1 MVIPLFIIAQG
12 AVIKVYIKLSD
23 PEREFMTVVVF
34 GNESL
39 LIWLNCCMVE
49 QLKPVVTTS
58 TTPNVSDFIGN
69 IKAPAGMTWLTCG
82 SHDNYRVVTVFWKA
96 MLEVSA
102 RSSL

>member
-23 PEREFMTVVVF
+23 PEREFMTV
-34 GNESL
+34 
-39 LIWLNCCMVE
+39 WLNCCMVE

-82 SHDNYRVVTVFWKA
+82 SHDNYCVVTVFWKA